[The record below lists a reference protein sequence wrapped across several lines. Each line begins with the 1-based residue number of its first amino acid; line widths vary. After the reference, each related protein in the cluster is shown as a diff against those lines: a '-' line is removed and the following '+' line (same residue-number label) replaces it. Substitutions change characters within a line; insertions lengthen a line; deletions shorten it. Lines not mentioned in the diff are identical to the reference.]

1 MMVNRF
7 KAGVGAAQGS
17 PVLAHSPEEFGAYRS
32 ARAGRD
38 CPVGSMTGARID

>member
-1 MMVNRF
+1 MMVDRIT
-7 KAGVGAAQGS
+7 AGVGLAQGS
-17 PVLAHSPEEFGAYRS
+17 RVLARSPEEFGAYRS